1 MVTKF
6 KYKNMIFYNV
16 KDNLFQTDKFGDKL
30 IYKYED
36 GKYHLVKDERLSFII
51 PLSECSGKDHLN
63 EYYIWKEWKEM
74 NLNLE
79 EFNQLNNKVD
89 NLLKSMRL

>member
-1 MVTKF
+1 MKNKELINILSKLQDDSEIKMVTKF

-30 IYKYED
+30 IYKYEN

-51 PLSECSGKDHLN
+51 PLSECTSKDHLN
-63 EYYIWKEWKEM
+63 DYYIWK
-74 NLNLE
+74 
-79 EFNQLNNKVD
+79 
-89 NLLKSMRL
+89 